1 MRPLPNP
8 PRSASTALT
17 NLSTTAGRGP
27 GIGAI
32 PGGGLGAAP
41 LAFLPFTLAP
51 SCAMLRLHSV
61 RGEVMAD
68 PLSRPVFDA
77 IMARAGIVLSEAEAE
92 GIRAASAHVQR
103 FAAAVRVVRPV
114 SAEPAVV
121 FAP

>member
-1 MRPLPNP
+1 
-8 PRSASTALT
+8 
-17 NLSTTAGRGP
+17 
-27 GIGAI
+27 
-32 PGGGLGAAP
+32 
-41 LAFLPFTLAP
+41 
-51 SCAMLRLHSV
+51 MLRLHSV

-92 GIRAASAHVQR
+92 DIRAASAHVQR